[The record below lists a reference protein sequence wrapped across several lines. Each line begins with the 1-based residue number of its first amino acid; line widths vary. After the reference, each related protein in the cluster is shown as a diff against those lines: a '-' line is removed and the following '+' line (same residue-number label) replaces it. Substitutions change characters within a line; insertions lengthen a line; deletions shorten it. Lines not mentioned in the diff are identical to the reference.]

1 MDEVI
6 DLIFPFLKL
15 IKILGVVADSFSSNF
30 SIVVVSKVKQFGLTE
45 MMRKLKVSY

>member
-30 SIVVVSKVKQFGLTE
+30 SIVFVSFQGIVICFLFQITT
-45 MMRKLKVSY
+45 